1 MDLCNEME
9 SAVYCNLFGSLIAA
23 LYLPRLECI
32 VGDSSFWLIRVCL
45 LAIRLHHPELHHT
58 SLSFDTTES
67 YQVSTQETN

>member
-1 MDLCNEME
+1 MDRSNEME

-32 VGDSSFWLIRVCL
+32 VGDSSFWLIRVCF
-45 LAIRLHHPELHHT
+45 LAIRVHQLHT

-67 YQVSTQETN
+67 YQVSTQENN